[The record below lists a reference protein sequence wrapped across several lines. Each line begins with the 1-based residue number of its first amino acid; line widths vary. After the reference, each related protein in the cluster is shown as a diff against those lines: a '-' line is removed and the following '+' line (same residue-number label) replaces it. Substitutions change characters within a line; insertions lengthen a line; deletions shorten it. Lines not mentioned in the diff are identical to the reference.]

1 MGRNATA
8 EEALPRELAE
18 ARFSRLYRDHE
29 REILRYALR
38 RSAEPQDAADV
49 VAETFLV
56 AWRRLGE
63 VPVGEEAR
71 LWLYATARWVLANH
85 QRGTKRRTR
94 LAERLRGELRR
105 QLPLQPSGADRPVL
119 DALAGM
125 ADGDRELLMLV
136 GMEELGPSE
145 AARVLGIST
154 MAARTRLHR
163 ARRRLRALLA
173 EESEEK
179 PRNEIEMGE
188 AR

>member
-1 MGRNATA
+1 MARNATA
-8 EEALPRELAE
+8 EEALPREFAE

-38 RSAEPQDAADV
+38 RSADPQDAADV

-63 VPVGEEAR
+63 VPIDDEAR
-71 LWLYATARWVLANH
+71 LWLYATARWTLANH
-85 QRGTKRRTR
+85 QRGIQRRTR
-94 LAERLRGELRR
+94 LAERLREELRR
-105 QLPLQPSGADRPVL
+105 QLPLQVAVERPLL
-119 DALAGM
+119 DALAAM
-125 ADGDRELLMLV
+125 SDGDRELLMLV
-136 GMEELGPSE
+136 AMDELSPSH

-163 ARRRLRALLA
+163 ARRRLRAHLS
-173 EESEEK
+173 EQSEEAK
-179 PRNEIEMGE
+179 RNEIEMGE

>member
-1 MGRNATA
+1 MARNATA
-8 EEALPRELAE
+8 EGELPRELAE
-18 ARFSRLYRDHE
+18 ACFSRLYEDHE

-38 RSAEPQDAADV
+38 RSAEPQDAADA

-71 LWLYATARWVLANH
+71 LWLYATARRVLANH
-85 QRGTKRRTR
+85 QRGIKRRTR
-94 LAERLRGELRR
+94 LAERLREELRR
-105 QLPLQPSGADRPVL
+105 QLPLQPASDRPVL

-125 ADGDRELLMLV
+125 ADADRELLMLV
-136 GMEELGPSE
+136 GMEELSPSE

-163 ARRRLRALLA
+163 ARRRLRARLG
-173 EESEEK
+173 EEWEEK
-179 PRNEIEMGE
+179 QRNEIEMGE